1 MLDGNYKERNSLFVF
16 TIRTNSGFS
25 KFYEKK
31 LINLGYKVI
40 LISSLRVPSAVYV
53 GDSVK
58 VAHRWGVGNESRRR
72 NKGCNSPSP
81 MPN

>member
-1 MLDGNYKERNSLFVF
+1 MLDDNYKERVLLFRDKD
-16 TIRTNSGFS
+16 ISGFS
-25 KFYEKK
+25 SFHVRKV
-31 LINLGYKVI
+31 INLGYNVI

-72 NKGCNSPSP
+72 NKGCNSPSL